1 MSSKNQTDT
10 ILQAYFNIRLASY
23 LTVHDRLGF
32 KSVRLIRL
40 EQTVNQYIED
50 YDADIYP
57 SGFFMDQMQ
66 RKGIDVR
73 SVANGIPA
81 RQRMM
86 LAYGS
91 RIPKRIS
98 PQDMLAIRT
107 TVQTYLAVSCY
118 ALNKD
123 MRVSIRNLREQY
135 LPHILFIV
143 ECLAEKNR
151 LQVEDIVY
159 VLADECDY
167 IDPRYAKTCS

>member
-1 MSSKNQTDT
+1 MKNARNITQS
-10 ILQAYFNIRLASY
+10 ILQAYFNLRMVSY
-23 LTVHDRLGF
+23 LTVHDKLDFGGKR
-32 KSVRLIRL
+32 IANL

-50 YDADIYP
+50 YDAGLYP

-66 RKGIDVR
+66 SKSIDVR
-73 SVANGIPA
+73 SVAHEIPA

-98 PQDMLAIRT
+98 PQDMSAIRAA
-107 TVQTYLAVSCY
+107 VQTYLAVSCY
-118 ALNKD
+118 ALNRD
-123 MRVSIRNLREQY
+123 MRVSIKKLKAQY

-151 LQVEDIVY
+151 LRIEDIVY
-159 VLADECDY
+159 VLADECSY
-167 IDPRYAKTCS
+167 IDPRYAG